1 MVPPGP
7 PFKPVYGSLYGDDSS
22 IPVTP
27 NGIVDFKMTG
37 PSSGTILDLAT
48 NTITVLSTGVYSIE
62 FSIVIAIA
70 VNASAQ
76 SEVVTV
82 IANVNGVE
90 DLTSFAAFIINPFI
104 INPIDN
110 AFLTIVSTPSK
121 TIQRNL
127 NAEDQVSLRFT
138 SVAAGGSGVSS
149 YDNPSLVVTK
159 IA

>member
-1 MVPPGP
+1 MVPP
-7 PFKPVYGSLYGDDSS
+7 
-22 IPVTP
+22 
-27 NGIVDFKMTG
+27 G

-82 IANVNGVE
+82 IANVNGVD
-90 DLTSFAAFIINPFI
+90 DLTSFAAFI

-110 AFLTIVSTPSK
+110 AFLTIGWTPSK

-127 NAEDQVSLRFT
+127 NAGDQVSLRFT
-138 SVAAGGSGVSS
+138 SVAGGGSGVSG
-149 YDNPSLVVTK
+149 YDNPSLIVTK